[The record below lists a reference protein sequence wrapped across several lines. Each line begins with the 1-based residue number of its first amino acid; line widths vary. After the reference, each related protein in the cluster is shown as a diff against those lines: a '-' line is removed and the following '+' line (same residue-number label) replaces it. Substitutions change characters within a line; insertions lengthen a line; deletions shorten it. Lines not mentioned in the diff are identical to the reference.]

1 MSEVTVKQLAATV
14 GIPVERLLAQL
25 REAGIAASGVDA
37 SLTEQEKLQLLAYL
51 RRSHG
56 RKEGETGAAPD
67 RVTLTRKSVSELRQP
82 VVAPRSG
89 PTASRP
95 GPTARPAPAA
105 LRSKTVS
112 VEVRRKR
119 TYVKRAGEGEGEAPI
134 ADLAPTTVAETL
146 PTMPVPTE
154 VETSV
159 QVAAEVETAVEPT
172 APPLDLRAEGAA
184 SAIAGEPAPE
194 FEAEPEPVVEALTA
208 APAQAPEPIRSAAPT
223 ARPQTTPQRQAP
235 GAGGRPGQSRD
246 QGRGDRDRARR
257 PAEAART
264 APVGVE
270 ARRRFELESRRA
282 EVEARRLA
290 EQEDQERLER
300 EDQARRRIED
310 EARRKVAEAERVRL
324 EAEAVLE
331 RARTPEVVAPE
342 PVSEVSDEVEIEP
355 EPEAARGRKPAKKAE
370 PAAKERG
377 AKRAAEPS
385 AADKEKDRLAKKA
398 VRKEPA
404 RARDIDILPVVEY
417 EETDVEPAGGGAR
430 PARRKKK
437 AAKPQLQDKHGF
449 QRPTA
454 PVVRE
459 VEVPEAIS
467 VGELASRLSAKA
479 SAVVKALFKQGV
491 MATINQILDRDT
503 AMIVVEEMGHK
514 AVAADDSSVEDDLI
528 AAVSQ
533 SLDEAENLPRPPVVT
548 IMGHVDHGKTSLLDY
563 IRRTR
568 VASGEAGG
576 ITQHIGAYHVKTD
589 RGMISFLDTPG
600 HAAFSAMRARGAK
613 VTDIVVLVVAADDG
627 VMPQTIEAIQH
638 ARASNVPV
646 VVAVNKMDKPA
657 ANPDRVM
664 QELSQHGLQAEEWGG
679 DTMLVKVSAKAG
691 TGIDELLE
699 AILLQ
704 AEVLE
709 LKAPVDGPAR
719 GTIIESSLDKGRG
732 PVATVLVQAGTL
744 RRGDMIVSGGEYGR
758 VRAMFDEA
766 GHGVK
771 EAGPSIPVQV
781 LGLSGT
787 PNAGDDV
794 VTVEDERRAREVAA
808 LRKGR
813 ERQTK
818 LGDQAGLNIGVS
830 LDQLFSQLKGGEVKS
845 VNLIVKADVQGS
857 VEALRD
863 SLLKLSTDEVKV
875 VLVATGV
882 GGITESDAHL
892 AVTSGAILLG
902 FNVRADVA
910 ARRVIE
916 EKGLDLR
923 YYSVIYEL
931 IDDVKKAMSGLL
943 SPEVSEEIIGLAE
956 VRDVFRS
963 SKFGAIAG
971 CMVLEGVVKRN
982 NPIRVLRNH
991 VVVYEGAL
999 ESLRRFKEDAAE
1011 VKHGMECGIG
1021 VKNYNDVQPGD
1032 QIEVFERTVRAR
1044 HI

>member
-1 MSEVTVKQLAATV
+1 MSEVTVKQLATAV

-25 REAGIAASGVDA
+25 QEAGISAGGADTT
-37 SLTEQEKLQLLAYL
+37 LTEHEKLQLLSYL

-56 RKEGETGAAPD
+56 KKEADAGGSTPD

-82 VVAPRSG
+82 AVNPRPS
-89 PTASRP
+89 AAARP
-95 GPTARPAPAA
+95 GPLSRPTPAV
-105 LRSKTVS
+105 RGKTVS

-119 TYVKRAGEGEGEAPI
+119 TYVKVGGEGPAEA
-134 ADLAPTTVAETL
+134 
-146 PTMPVPTE
+146 
-154 VETSV
+154 
-159 QVAAEVETAVEPT
+159 QVAVV
-172 APPLDLRAEGAA
+172 D
-184 SAIAGEPAPE
+184 
-194 FEAEPEPVVEALTA
+194 EAELVPEQAA
-208 APAQAPEPIRSAAPT
+208 APASVAPTPQVARPAAPA
-223 ARPQTTPQRQAP
+223 ARPAAPSPRQP
-235 GAGGRPGQSRD
+235 PPRD
-246 QGRGDRDRARR
+246 RERARR
-257 PAEAART
+257 PGEGRGG
-264 APVGVE
+264 PPSME
-270 ARRRFELESRRA
+270 SRRRFELESRRA

-290 EQEDQERLER
+290 EHEEQERRER
-300 EDQARRRIED
+300 EEEARRRIEA
-310 EARRKVAEAERVRL
+310 EVRRKAAEAERLRL
-324 EAEAVLE
+324 EAEAALVE
-331 RARTPEVVAPE
+331 AGEVPVTPEGVSGVPETLTGEGEEADLAKGRKVAKGAVE
-342 PVSEVSDEVEIEP
+342 PAGKDKAPKKAAEAPVAEKERSVKK
-355 EPEAARGRKPAKKAE
+355 AAR
-370 PAAKERG
+370 
-377 AKRAAEPS
+377 
-385 AADKEKDRLAKKA
+385 KDS
-398 VRKEPA
+398 V
-404 RARDIDILPVVEY
+404 RARDLEALPVVEY
-417 EETDVEPAGGGAR
+417 EETDIEPAAGASR

-437 AAKPQLQDKHGF
+437 AAKPELQDKHGF

-459 VEVPEAIS
+459 VEVPETITVAD
-467 VGELASRLSAKA
+467 LAARMSAKA
-479 SAVVKALFKQGV
+479 SMLIKTLFKQGLMV
-491 MATINQILDRDT
+491 TINQMLDRDT
-503 AMIVVEEMGHK
+503 AMLAVEEMGHK
-514 AVAADDSSVEDDLI
+514 AVAADDRSVEDDLI

-533 SLDEAENLPRPPVVT
+533 SQDEAERLPRPPVVT

-576 ITQHIGAYHVKTD
+576 ITQHIGAYHVKTA
-589 RGMISFLDTPG
+589 RGMVSFLDTPG

-638 ARASNVPV
+638 AKASNVPV
-646 VVAVNKMDKPA
+646 VVAVNKMDKPT

-679 DTMLVKVSAKAG
+679 DTMLVKVSAKSGA
-691 TGIDELLE
+691 GIDDLLE

-719 GTIIESSLDKGRG
+719 GTIVESSLDKGRG

-781 LGLSGT
+781 LGLSGA

-794 VTVEDERRAREVAA
+794 VTVEDERRAREVAE
-808 LRKGR
+808 LRRSR
-813 ERQTK
+813 ERQSK
-818 LGDQAGLNIGVS
+818 LGDQAGAGVS
-830 LDQLFSQLKGGEVKS
+830 LDQLFSQLKEGEVKS

-857 VEALRD
+857 VEALRE

-875 VLVATGV
+875 VVVASGV
-882 GGITESDAHL
+882 GGITESDANL
-892 AVTSGAILLG
+892 AVTSNAIILG

-931 IDDVKKAMSGLL
+931 IDDVKKALSGLL
-943 SPEVSEEIIGLAE
+943 KPEVTEEIIGLAE

-991 VVVYEGAL
+991 VVVFEGAL
-999 ESLRRFKEDAAE
+999 ESLRRFKEDASE
-1011 VKHGMECGIG
+1011 VKHGTECGIG
-1021 VKNYNDVQPGD
+1021 VKNYNDVQVGD

-1044 HI
+1044 QL